1 MGQTGLMQ
9 VHPFSVRPGVIA
21 DQDAFPL
28 IIYDIPST
36 AFFYFKC
43 ILSYEPFLKKLCMYL
58 ENIPTMTEAVIIIM
72 VFLFGGAVKGA
83 LGFGLP
89 LITMAILTNI
99 FSVPTSLVI
108 NALVIPFANITQIM
122 QARKIRE
129 TIWFFRYLLFGL
141 VVGAPIGAFLVG
153 VVNEAILQLV
163 LGLFVILFSFLSIFK
178 FKIKMVQRYLH
189 SFGLGT
195 GLIAGIVGSLST
207 TNGPILVLYL
217 MSQGVERTL
226 LVSSLGVFFMVSGL
240 MVSGSFL
247 AMDLVSLERLVLA
260 AIALPSVL
268 LGMVFGNA
276 ICVRVPARVFQTSI
290 VALLC
295 ILGANLCLRALSNM

>member
-1 MGQTGLMQ
+1 
-9 VHPFSVRPGVIA
+9 
-21 DQDAFPL
+21 
-28 IIYDIPST
+28 
-36 AFFYFKC
+36 
-43 ILSYEPFLKKLCMYL
+43 
-58 ENIPTMTEAVIIIM
+58 MTEAVIIIM

-129 TIWFFRYLLFGL
+129 SIWVFRYLIFGL
-141 VVGAPIGAFLVG
+141 VVGAPIGAFLIG
-153 VVNEAILQLV
+153 VVNESILQLL
-163 LGLFVILFSFLSIFK
+163 LGLFVILFSFLSIFRL
-178 FKIKMVQRYLH
+178 KIPMAKRYLH

-195 GLIAGIVGSLST
+195 GLIAGIIGSLST

-217 MSQGVERTL
+217 LSQGVERTL

-240 MVSGSFL
+240 MVSGSFF
-247 AMDLVSLERLVLA
+247 AMELISLERLVLA

-268 LGMVFGNA
+268 SGMVIGNA
-276 ICVRVPARVFQTSI
+276 IGVRVPARIFQTSI